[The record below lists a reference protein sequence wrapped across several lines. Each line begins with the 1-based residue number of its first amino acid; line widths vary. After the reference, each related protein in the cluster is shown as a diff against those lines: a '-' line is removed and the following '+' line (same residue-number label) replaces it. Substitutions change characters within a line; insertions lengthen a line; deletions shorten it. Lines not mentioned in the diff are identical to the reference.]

1 MATTNIQLFNQSQ
14 NNSLG
19 DPQYTNCEER
29 KNGFLGR
36 LARSIVINK
45 AFFQFSVVCKSIAD
59 FIVGMGYNARDDEPT
74 NNFTENFK
82 KSILDLMNQV
92 IVEKITGVREK
103 ETAYQKG
110 DIVLDISLPLWAEL
124 ECVVAGTTSNNNF
137 VLPTITGVGQQITDG
152 SVVWSLKAKRF
163 TSPLNTPIPFNG
175 SFTKIN
181 NTYYP
186 IYKEIGLPMLNYRFC
201 DGTNGTI
208 DMRNRFQ
215 MCRNSVNDSNS
226 SSGVDEVQIQR
237 NNLPTETFDLN
248 LTCNNWEKT
257 LKGTFTTGNNLQGH
271 THGAGDRAD
280 GYPFLGGVSV
290 RNLTG
295 NSPNT
300 GGESN
305 AHTHQVTVSF
315 DVTHKHSISGNV
327 VLNSNSQ
334 QKISVVSRHYKLAY
348 IQRIY

>member
-19 DPQYTNCEER
+19 DPQYINCEER

-36 LARSIVINK
+36 LARSTVINK

-82 KSILDLMNQV
+82 QSILDLMNQV
-92 IVEKITGVREK
+92 IVDKITGVREK

-124 ECVVAGTTSNNNF
+124 ECVIAGTTSNNNL
-137 VLPTITGVGQQITDG
+137 VLPTITGIGQQITDG
-152 SVVWSLKAKRF
+152 SIVWSLKAKRF

-186 IYKEIGLPMLNYRFC
+186 IYEEIGLPMLNYRFC

-208 DMRNRFQ
+208 DMRN
-215 MCRNSVNDSNS
+215 
-226 SSGVDEVQIQR
+226 
-237 NNLPTETFDLN
+237 
-248 LTCNNWEKT
+248 
-257 LKGTFTTGNNLQGH
+257 
-271 THGAGDRAD
+271 
-280 GYPFLGGVSV
+280 
-290 RNLTG
+290 
-295 NSPNT
+295 
-300 GGESN
+300 
-305 AHTHQVTVSF
+305 
-315 DVTHKHSISGNV
+315 
-327 VLNSNSQ
+327 
-334 QKISVVSRHYKLAY
+334 QKINYLQENL
-348 IQRIY
+348 I